1 MFRLAHVEA
10 RAELDTKQFMRHV
23 ERGHYGDTL
32 GAHDFPGLANLV
44 HLAVEVSHRLHQCLA
59 LAVVT
64 RDAIGAAQQ
73 VDFDCFGDFGHA
85 ARRQPGS
92 LDSRPSSR
100 ALAPSIFSCSWRALV
115 RATASS
121 RLSSTFSAR
130 SRSHSDTNC
139 ATFASS
145 ELNSASTRPLC
156 CKIQATSS
164 SKGRFCMCFM
174 TLRAPPRGSRRGV
187 RRRPE
192 CEPYG
197 AA

>member
-1 MFRLAHVEA
+1 MLRLAHVEA
-10 RAELDTKQFMRHV
+10 GAELDTEQFMRHV
-23 ERGHYGDTL
+23 ERGHDGDSL
-32 GAHDFPGLANLV
+32 GAHDFASLANLV
-44 HLAVEVSHRLHQCLA
+44 HLAIKVGDRLHQRLA
-59 LAVVT
+59 LAIVAGNT
-64 RDAIGAAQQ
+64 ISASQQ
-73 VDFDCFGDFGHA
+73 VDFDGLRGLGHA
-85 ARRQPGS
+85 APRQPGS
-92 LDSRPSSR
+92 FDNSPSSR

-121 RLSSTFSAR
+121 RFSSTFSAR

-156 CKIQATSS
+156 CKFQATSS

-187 RRRPE
+187 RRRPG